1 MFFIAEKQEKTIQ
14 NFSLDSL
21 NLTEKSKIWNKKMEH
36 QKNIEFVE
44 WSKWFQIC
52 EKKTKHCQW

>member
-44 WSKWFQIC
+44 
-52 EKKTKHCQW
+52 